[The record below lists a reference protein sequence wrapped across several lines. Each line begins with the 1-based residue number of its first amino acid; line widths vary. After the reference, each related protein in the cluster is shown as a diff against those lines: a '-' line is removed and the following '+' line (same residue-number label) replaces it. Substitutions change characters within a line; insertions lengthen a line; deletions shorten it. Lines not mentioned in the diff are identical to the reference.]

1 MPSLRRKIRR
11 QVDSSRTTT
20 LPTDREWFCY
30 RLYPLILVKMPSSDD
45 EDDDLLAPVFSTK
58 LRKEPTPCSLSLALG
73 GNSVGKE
80 STNETII
87 KQIKKETYDVCFD
100 EVKKRGKPIVESLLT
115 TTILLCYIIQISQPC
130 FPPTIYRTQLKGP

>member
-1 MPSLRRKIRR
+1 
-11 QVDSSRTTT
+11 
-20 LPTDREWFCY
+20 
-30 RLYPLILVKMPSSDD
+30 MPSSDD

-100 EVKKRGKPIVESLLT
+100 EVKKRGKPSVESLLT
-115 TTILLCYIIQISQPC
+115 TTILLSTLLHNPKFSTL
-130 FPPTIYRTQLKGP
+130 FPSHYLSYPAQGALGKVRVFRLDTLNTKNTKKTDHPIHKKPFDI